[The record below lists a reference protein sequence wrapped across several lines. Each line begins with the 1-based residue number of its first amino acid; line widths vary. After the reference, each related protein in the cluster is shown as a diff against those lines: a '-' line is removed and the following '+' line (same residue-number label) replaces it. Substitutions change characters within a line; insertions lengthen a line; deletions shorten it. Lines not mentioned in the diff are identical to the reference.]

1 MLKIYPH
8 PLFFVENNFQNF
20 RGFDSG
26 VAGDLTKILSDAG
39 QEVPDFL
46 GSDMSGGDFT
56 SGGGG
61 FGGSDIRK
69 GQEQV
74 QTNGDDGW

>member
-1 MLKIYPH
+1 MSTSPKNHL
-8 PLFFVENNFQNF
+8 QNF